1 MALMRRNPIASFLA
15 ALVNVFWYV
24 AVVLLALSVC
34 LLLVSPRIGTRG
46 LKVDLTIPVWLR
58 MDATAQKVTS
68 RSSDATDVRLQDV
81 RGSLR
86 FVPLSRGFV
95 AATALVLTVVLALV
109 LWVLAQLRAVFRTL
123 RDGQPFVAVNAIRIR
138 RIGWAVIVWE
148 VFRSALVLVE
158 NYYATQHFSADG
170 LMFDT
175 RPDFNAFAVIC
186 GLIILV
192 IAEVF
197 LAGTRLAEEQS
208 LTV

>member
-1 MALMRRNPIASFLA
+1 MRRNPIASFLP

-34 LLLVSPRIGTRG
+34 LLLVSPRMGTRG
-46 LKVDLTIPVWLR
+46 WKVDLTSPVSLR
-58 MDATAQKVTS
+58 MDATAQKVTA

-86 FVPLSRGFV
+86 FVPLTRGFV
-95 AATALVLTVVLALV
+95 AATAVVLPVVLALV

-138 RIGWAVIVWE
+138 RIGWAVLVCE

-158 NYYATQHFSADG
+158 
-170 LMFDT
+170 
-175 RPDFNAFAVIC
+175 
-186 GLIILV
+186 
-192 IAEVF
+192 
-197 LAGTRLAEEQS
+197 
-208 LTV
+208 